1 MVGHM
6 EVSERRPALPVVKRV
21 VFVILVLAS
30 ILFTALLTPL
40 PYLVLGWFVELGP
53 NEVSHRVHE
62 ISFGALF
69 VLPLVGL
76 VAQLRR
82 PHSKIAAMYQV
93 VVPLVTTIFFLAVVA
108 GQGDPTMIV
117 FVVMPLLIVLFHPVR
132 SQVLRPSL
140 APSPLLLGMAAL
152 ATVPLLFFTVDQLQ
166 VSTEAS
172 RIAPRVFDS
181 LPEDATDAEVDR
193 ALKRAA
199 SGEALEA
206 IEHYGHWSA
215 MGAFALSIVTSS
227 FIAASRAPGWRLT
240 AWTTAAVT
248 ILFGVASLV
257 FPADASALGGL
268 WSVLAIVWGLALV
281 AVSLRA
287 SSLTGEEV
295 PIPAASTSAAG

>member
-1 MVGHM
+1 M
-6 EVSERRPALPVVKRV
+6 EVSEQRPALPVVKRV

-53 NEVSHRVHE
+53 NELSHRVHE

-82 PHSKIAAMYQV
+82 PDTKVAPMYQV
-93 VVPLVTTIFFLAVVA
+93 LLPLATTIVVLALVA
-108 GQGDPTMIV
+108 GQGNPSMIV
-117 FVVMPLLIVLFHPVR
+117 FVVMPLLIILFHPAR
-132 SQVLRPSL
+132 PQVLRPSL
-140 APSPLLLGMAAL
+140 APSPLLLGLAVL
-152 ATVPLLFFTVDQLQ
+152 ATVPLLFFAVGQLR
-166 VSTEAS
+166 VSREAG
-172 RIAPRVFDS
+172 RIAPQVFDS

-206 IEHYGHWSA
+206 VEHYGPHWSA
-215 MGAFALSIVTSS
+215 MGAFALSIVASS

-268 WSVLAIVWGLALV
+268 WAVLAILWGVALV
-281 AVSLRA
+281 VLSARE
-287 SSLTGEEV
+287 SSAAPDV
-295 PIPAASTSAAG
+295 APIPASSPSAAG